1 MESVYSAFR
10 VYRDIIF
17 ASTLLHNLVTVQAL
31 NARFDP
37 TGQIGDLDEA
47 RSLAGSIL
55 ALPSHPR
62 C

>member
-17 ASTLLHNLVTVQAL
+17 ASILLHNLVTVQAL

-37 TGQIGDLDEA
+37 TSGQIEFPNSEDY
-47 RSLAGSIL
+47 ITTF
-55 ALPSHPR
+55 
-62 C
+62 